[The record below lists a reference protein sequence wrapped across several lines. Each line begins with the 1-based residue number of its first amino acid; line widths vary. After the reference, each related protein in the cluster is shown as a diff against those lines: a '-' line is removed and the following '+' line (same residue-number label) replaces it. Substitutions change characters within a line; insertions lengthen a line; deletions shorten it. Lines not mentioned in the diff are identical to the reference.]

1 MTGDTMLHLTSFNLA
16 QFGPAMAASFLGSLV
31 EFVETLTIV
40 LAVGTVRGWRPALLG
55 TGARI
60 AVLTALVAAA
70 GPALGL
76 IPLSAIQIVVGALLL
91 AFGLRW
97 LRKAVLR
104 AAGIIPLHDEVKIY
118 ARETE
123 IMRAAPHALH
133 RWWDTVAVVASFKA
147 MLLEGL
153 EVIFIVIAVGA
164 TSNMLVPASVGAA
177 IAGVLVLLVG
187 LALRRPLARVPENTL
202 KWTVGILLSAF
213 GTFWMGE
220 GLGVQW
226 PGGDLSI
233 LAIAVVLLF
242 GSLAIVTLARRRLAG
257 AS

>member
-1 MTGDTMLHLTSFNLA
+1 MLPFTTFNLA

-40 LAVGTVRGWRPALLG
+40 LAVGTVRGWRPAFVG
-55 TGARI
+55 TGAGI
-60 AVLTALVAAA
+60 AVLAAVVAGA

-104 AAGIIPLHDEVKIY
+104 AASVIPLHDEVKIY
-118 ARETE
+118 AQETE
-123 IMRAAPHALH
+123 IMRATPYAQH
-133 RWWDTVAVVASFKA
+133 RWWDTVAVVACFKA
-147 MLLEGL
+147 MVLEGL
-153 EVIFIVIAVGA
+153 EIVFIVIAVGA
-164 TSNMLVPASVGAA
+164 TGNMLIPASIGAA
-177 IAGVLVLLVG
+177 IAGVLVMLVG
-187 LALRRPLARVPENTL
+187 AALQRPLARVPENTL

-213 GTFWMGE
+213 GTFWLGE
-220 GLGVQW
+220 GLGAHW

-233 LAIAVVLLF
+233 LAIASALLVA
-242 GSLAIVTLARRRLAG
+242 SLVFVNLARRRLART
-257 AS
+257 S

>member
-1 MTGDTMLHLTSFNLA
+1 MLHLSSFNLA

-55 TGARI
+55 TGVGIGAL
-60 AVLTALVAAA
+60 AVLVAVA
-70 GPALGL
+70 GPAIGL
-76 IPLSAIQIVVGALLL
+76 IPLFIVQIVVGALLL

-104 AAGIIPLHDEVKIY
+104 AAGIIPLHDEEKIY

-123 IMRAAPHALH
+123 AMRAVQHSDTPNS
-133 RWWDTVAVVASFKA
+133 WWDAVAVATTFKA

-153 EVIFIVIAVGA
+153 EVVFIVIAVG
-164 TSNMLVPASVGAA
+164 TTGNMLIPASAGAA
-177 IAGVLVLLVG
+177 VAGVLVLLLG
-187 LALRRPLARVPENTL
+187 GALQRPLARVPESTL
-202 KWTVGILLSAF
+202 KWGVGVLLSAF
-213 GTFWMGE
+213 GVFWLGE
-220 GLGVQW
+220 GLGAHW

-233 LAIAVVLLF
+233 LALASALF
-242 GSLAIVTLARRRLAG
+242 VGSLAFVARRRLVRA
-257 AS
+257 

>member
-1 MTGDTMLHLTSFNLA
+1 MIGATMLHLTSFNFA

-55 TGARI
+55 TGAGI
-60 AVLTALVAAA
+60 AVLTALVASA

-76 IPLSAIQIVVGALLL
+76 IPLSALQIVVGALLL

-164 TSNMLVPASVGAA
+164 TGNMLVPASVGAA

-213 GTFWMGE
+213 GIFWVGE

-233 LAIAVVLLF
+233 LAIAVALLF
-242 GSLAIVTLARRRLAG
+242 GSLAFVTFARRRLAG